1 MSLHFDTSACFADT
15 IGGAGLP
22 RARFTPLAE
31 RAGAALADIGAK
43 IAHPDY
49 APLAWARRGDD
60 LPGLERHARHLGT
73 LSDVIAIGI
82 GGSSLGTR
90 TLLAALP
97 LPPGRA
103 RIHCVEGLMPNAVD
117 QLMASVNP
125 ATTGLLL
132 ISKSGST
139 VEVMVQALALIPRL
153 LAGGANLARTGIAI
167 VAPGNTP
174 LHKLAAHHG
183 MTVLEHPPTVGG
195 RYSVLSITGVLPA
208 LIAGLD
214 AAALRRGA
222 AAELDRALTEGAASA
237 PAQGAALSV
246 GLQRECQVGTSV
258 LMAYDDRLDSFGL
271 WFRQLWAESLG
282 KEGQGTTPVR
292 ALGPVDQHSQVQLYL
307 GGPADKLFTIVT
319 VESMG
324 QGPRI
329 AARDIDPSLAYIDGA
344 TVGDVLAYSARAT
357 AETLAKHGRPVRRVH
372 LARLDAESLGAFFMH
387 YMLET
392 ILTARLL
399 DVDPFDQPAVDE
411 GKQLAR
417 DYLAAAQRR

>member
-1 MSLHFDTSACFADT
+1 MPLAIESSACFADM

-22 RARFTPLAE
+22 RGLFTPLAE
-31 RAGAALADIGAK
+31 RAGAALAEIGVH
-43 IAHPDY
+43 IDHPDY
-49 APLAWARRGDD
+49 APLAWARRSDD
-60 LPGLERHARHLGT
+60 LPGLVGHARHLCG

-97 LPPGRA
+97 LSAGRA
-103 RIHCVEGLMPNAVD
+103 RIHCVEGLMPDAVD
-117 QLMASVNP
+117 RLMAIVDP

-153 LAGGANLARTGIAI
+153 IAGGADLARNGIAI

-183 MTVLEHPPTVGG
+183 MTVLEHPLTVGG
-195 RYSVLSITGVLPA
+195 RYSVLSVTGILPA

-214 AAALRRGA
+214 AQALRRGA
-222 AAELDRALTEGAASA
+222 ARALDRALQQGAASA
-237 PAQGAALSV
+237 PAEGAALAV
-246 GLQRECQVGTSV
+246 GLQRECHVGTTV
-258 LMAYDDRLDSFGL
+258 LMAYDDRLDIFGL

-319 VESMG
+319 VESLG
-324 QGPRI
+324 HGPRLV
-329 AARDIDPSLAYIDGA
+329 ARDIDPSLAYIDGA

-357 AETLAKHGRPVRRVH
+357 AETLAKHGRPVRRIH
-372 LARLDAESLGAFFMH
+372 LARLDAESLGALFMH

-399 DVDPFDQPAVDE
+399 GVDPFDQPAVDE

>member
-1 MSLHFDTSACFADT
+1 MPLDIDTSACFADT

-22 RARFTPLAE
+22 RALFAPLAE
-31 RAGAALADIGAK
+31 RAGAALAGIGAH
-43 IAHPDY
+43 IDHPDY
-49 APLAWARRGDD
+49 APLAWARRSDD
-60 LPGLERHARHLGT
+60 MPGLERHARHLGS

-97 LPPGRA
+97 LPAERP
-103 RIHCVEGLMPNAVD
+103 RIHCVEGLMPSAVD
-117 QLMASVNP
+117 QLMATVNP

-153 LAGGANLARTGIAI
+153 IAGGADLARNGIAI
-167 VAPGNTP
+167 VAPGITP

-208 LIAGLD
+208 LIAGID
-214 AAALRRGA
+214 AQGLRRGA
-222 AAELDRALTEGAASA
+222 AVALDHALEQGASSA
-237 PAQGAALSV
+237 PAEGAALSV
-246 GLQRECQVGTSV
+246 GLQREMKVGTSV
-258 LMAYDDRLDSFGL
+258 LMAYDDRLDIFGL

-282 KEGQGTTPVR
+282 KDGQGTTPVR

-319 VESMG
+319 VESLG
-324 QGPRI
+324 HGPRL
-329 AARDIDPSLAYIDGA
+329 AAKDIDPSLAYIDGA

-357 AETLAKHGRPVRRVH
+357 AETLAKHGRPVRRMH
-372 LARLDAESLGAFFMH
+372 LPRLDAEMLGALFMH

-399 DVDPFDQPAVDE
+399 NVDPFDQPAVDE